1 MNNDPRNPDIPEQ
14 EQDSTIFSHHKS
26 GEEIRQEEKEEKRR
40 ERREMTKA
48 LTADFS
54 ETRTVTKVMVIVLVI
69 IVVGCV
75 AAVIFGNRNSGR
87 EMAPGS
93 GHFVQSDAL
102 PELSQEGIK
111 AVLTEAYYTA
121 DGGFMVTLKLSNG
134 LTVPQTVQAFDLTI
148 SNVDGNEI
156 ATGHQTS
163 DWDPTSLSVPAN
175 GYADL
180 TLYIPKEDVKLTGD
194 ALETLTLNCEIT
206 GQYTD
211 DTPDTTDNTDA
222 TAK

>member
-93 GHFVQSDAL
+93 GHCVQSDAL
-102 PELSQEGIK
+102 PELSQ
-111 AVLTEAYYTA
+111 
-121 DGGFMVTLKLSNG
+121 
-134 LTVPQTVQAFDLTI
+134 
-148 SNVDGNEI
+148 
-156 ATGHQTS
+156 
-163 DWDPTSLSVPAN
+163 
-175 GYADL
+175 
-180 TLYIPKEDVKLTGD
+180 
-194 ALETLTLNCEIT
+194 
-206 GQYTD
+206 
-211 DTPDTTDNTDA
+211 
-222 TAK
+222 